1 MRKFF
6 LCVTIIMAM
15 CIPSAAKVQTVGSL
29 TADIPAGWSAEQ
41 QGSVTVIKS
50 ITRNASVSVAVNPLG
65 EASLTDIA
73 EQLYIQMSGS
83 NLEQDSD
90 GDYTFTYTSTSGAN
104 GLAILTDSGEGRY
117 ILISVSGYG
126 NSEAVNDEID
136 AIVDSLDWND

>member
-1 MRKFF
+1 MRKIFI
-6 LCVTIIMAM
+6 CVTIIMAF
-15 CIPSAAKVQTVGSL
+15 CVPAAAEVQTVGNL

-50 ITRNASVSVAVNPLG
+50 ITRNASVAVAVNPLG

-90 GDYTFTYTSTSGAN
+90 GDYTFTYTSTSGAK

-126 NSEAVNDEID
+126 NSESVNDEID
-136 AIVDSLDWND
+136 AIVDSLEWND